1 MPPYQGACP
10 WLRDCKQRSRCT
22 GSCTHLRPVPA
33 RLPTCLI
40 PDDVWVMHWK
50 VGRVNCTF
58 KVRVRRGWA
67 DLRAFLAEVSC
78 WCALSGVYPVR
89 ACRRLVALR
98 AAMVR
103 CHAWPLI
110 ARSLVR
116 CA

>member
-67 DLRAFLAEVSC
+67 DLRTFLAEVR
-78 WCALSGVYPVR
+78 WQVFKAHFVGVL
-89 ACRRLVALR
+89 AFWAWVALR
-98 AAMVR
+98 LATAQAVG
-103 CHAWPLI
+103 WQP
-110 ARSLVR
+110 AR
-116 CA
+116 